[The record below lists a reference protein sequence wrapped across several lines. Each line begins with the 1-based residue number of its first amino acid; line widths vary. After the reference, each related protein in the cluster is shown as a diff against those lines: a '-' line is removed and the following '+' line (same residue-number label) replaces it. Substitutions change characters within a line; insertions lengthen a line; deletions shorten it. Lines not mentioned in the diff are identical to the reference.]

1 MAGVE
6 ENLDQ
11 KEVKINQINDTVEL
25 LKESLRRKEH
35 MISSLQNEKSI
46 SQSQMAIK
54 DNQIKELKNKEKELK
69 GQTNKNSMK
78 QQIADS
84 LVEKLQKELE
94 D

>member
-1 MAGVE
+1 
-6 ENLDQ
+6 
-11 KEVKINQINDTVEL
+11 
-25 LKESLRRKEH
+25 
-35 MISSLQNEKSI
+35 
-46 SQSQMAIK
+46 MAIK